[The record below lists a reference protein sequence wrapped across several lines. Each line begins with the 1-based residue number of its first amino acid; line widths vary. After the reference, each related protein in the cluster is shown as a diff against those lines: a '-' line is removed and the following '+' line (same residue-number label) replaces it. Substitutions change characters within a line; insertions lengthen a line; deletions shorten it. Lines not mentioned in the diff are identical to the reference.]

1 MTPCANGLQKSWSAR
16 AMRYRYYDRGMKSV
30 LECEPDVIVMGADP
44 PNFDCCQL
52 LSEIKGQTRP
62 AIFA

>member
-1 MTPCANGLQKSWSAR
+1 
-16 AMRYRYYDRGMKSV
+16 MKSV

-44 PNFDCCQL
+44 PNFDLFASFCPR
-52 LSEIKGQTRP
+52 SKGQTRP